1 MKCPASYIFATK
13 ITRGVRNL
21 DEESLSEMDREDLKQ
36 MLEDTVFH
44 LGRLKVAEEEIRS
57 ELKVREMEQETN
69 AKMLKA

>member
-1 MKCPASYIFATK
+1 
-13 ITRGVRNL
+13 
-21 DEESLSEMDREDLKQ
+21 MDREDLKQ